1 MLSGLDFRIDT
12 GADAQELILFVAGIP
27 NNIGWIA
34 LQVGVDSR
42 VDDID
47 QVGIDVGGTD
57 RRDMTS
63 LDRFNNSIGKFS

>member
-1 MLSGLDFRIDT
+1 MDT

-47 QVGIDVGGTD
+47 QVGIDVGGND
-57 RRDMTS
+57 SGDVTS
-63 LDRFNNSIGKFS
+63 LDHFDDSISKFSR